1 MVQLGMHISAF
12 LGRQCYR
19 YHQPNPTMMQYYI
32 AVALA
37 QSDLCLI
44 VLYYLLLYC
53 VITPVAAASVE
64 KLLVLVML

>member
-44 VLYYLLLYC
+44 VLYLLLYC

-64 KLLVLVML
+64 KLLVLVVL